1 MKRISITGS
10 RGVPGGHGGFET
22 FAENLALYLVK
33 NGWLVTV
40 YCQESLKDYQC
51 VQESEWHGVKRVH
64 IPVGRSGA
72 IGTIIF
78 DFLTIRHA
86 AKVGGLILTLGYNTA
101 AFNAWFRVK
110 GVKNV
115 INMDGIEWRRE
126 KWRWYE
132 KAWLRLN
139 ERLGCL
145 FGNHLVADHPEIRAR
160 LQTLVRKDKVT
171 MIPYGARE
179 VTNAS
184 SALLKQYDLEP
195 KKYAIVIARPEP
207 ENSVLEIVT
216 AFSVKKR
223 GCKLVILGN
232 VDTSTSYQSMVIDA
246 ASDEV
251 RFLGAIYDHDVLDAL
266 RFNALLYVHG
276 HKVGGT
282 NPSLVEALGSGQPIL
297 AHDNVFNRWVA
308 QSAAV
313 YFDSSAACESMF
325 DTLLASPER
334 LDSLAKESRVRFAS
348 TFQWSSILSQY
359 ESLISNILE

>member
-1 MKRISITGS
+1 MGS

-22 FAENLALYLVK
+22 FAENLALYLVEK
-33 NGWLVTV
+33 GWLVTV
-40 YCQESLKDYQC
+40 YCQESFEDYQEIR
-51 VQESEWHGVKRVH
+51 ESEWHGVRRVH
-64 IPVGRSGA
+64 IPVSRGGA

-86 AKVGGLILTLGYNTA
+86 ARVGGPVLTLGYNTA

-110 GVKNV
+110 RIKNL

-145 FGNHLVADHPEIRAR
+145 FGNHLVADHPGIREH
-160 LQTLVRKDKVT
+160 LLKLVRSEKIT

-179 VTNAS
+179 VMEADDT
-184 SALLKQYDLEP
+184 LLRRYDLEP
-195 KKYAIVIARPEP
+195 KGYAIVIARPEP
-207 ENSVLEIVT
+207 ENSILDIVA
-216 AFSVKKR
+216 AFSAKKR
-223 GCKLVILGN
+223 GVKLVVLGN
-232 VDTSTSYQSMVIDA
+232 VDKSTLYQSMILDA

-251 RFLGAIYDHDVLDAL
+251 CFLGAIYDHDVLDAL
-266 RFNALLYVHG
+266 RFYALLYVHG

-297 AHDNVFNRWVA
+297 AHDNDFNRWVA

-313 YFDSSAACESMF
+313 YFNDAAACERMF
-325 DTLLASPER
+325 DALLDSPER
-334 LDSLAKESRVRFAS
+334 LENLATESRARFTS
-348 TFQWSSILSQY
+348 SFQWSSILSQY
-359 ESLISNILE
+359 ELLISKVLG